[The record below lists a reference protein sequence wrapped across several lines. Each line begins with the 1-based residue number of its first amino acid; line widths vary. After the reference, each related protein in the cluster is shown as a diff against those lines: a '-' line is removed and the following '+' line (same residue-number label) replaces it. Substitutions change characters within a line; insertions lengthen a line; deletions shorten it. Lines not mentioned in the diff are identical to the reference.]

1 MEPMNYEMFVHRV
14 AMEFSGY
21 LPKGLEQ
28 YHTLIKADK
37 KGDRREMYL
46 TIERDKVEYIR
57 SIELY
62 PYYLKYRKGMRFELL
77 LREMVVQLINPE
89 PNENIDKQSAP
100 PKSRLSILAVGGVV
114 VCMAILARCNHKKRK
129 RGQ

>member
-1 MEPMNYEMFVHRV
+1 MNYETFVHRV
-14 AMEFSGY
+14 AMEFSSY
-21 LPKGLEQ
+21 LPKSLEQ

-37 KGDRREMYL
+37 KGDGREVHL

-57 SIELY
+57 SIGLY

-77 LREMVVQLINPE
+77 MREMVVALINPE
-89 PNENIDKQSAP
+89 PNAKIDKQSAP
-100 PKSRLSILAVGGVV
+100 LKSRLSILVVGSVV
-114 VCMAILARCNHKKRK
+114 VCMAILAVCNHKKRK